1 MIDSRVNYVSSTDIH
16 SMAGHKAGVM
26 EAVQDYYRGRAGGQ
40 TSRQMTGSY
49 LLGRPGQASTPCI
62 RAEGLVYQ
70 DVVRRVGPGQAHPD
84 GQGRPGRYT
93 KERKCCSAK
102 ALPPKGPG
110 VTVNNTFVCINFFV
124 AGN

>member
-1 MIDSRVNYVSSTDIH
+1 MKAMIREHKQGYTTDIY

-70 DVVRRVGPGQAHPD
+70 DVVRRVWPGQAHPD
-84 GQGRPGRYT
+84 GQADGHTKGRKSCT
-93 KERKCCSAK
+93 AQDLK
-102 ALPPKGPG
+102 PPKGP
-110 VTVNNTFVCINFFV
+110 VVIVYESVC
-124 AGN
+124 